1 MMDIFLSLDGYFQGA
16 AAAGTGW
23 PEESVTVYLMS
34 LYDLPEPI
42 MYALPD
48 RKNTAGDASPP
59 YRMDTINNVAGC
71 FRTGRVKSRNYIL
84 FI

>member
-16 AAAGTGW
+16 AAAITGW
-23 PEESVTVYLMS
+23 PEESATVYLMP

-48 RKNTAGDASPP
+48 RKNTAGAASPP
-59 YRMDTINNVAGC
+59 YRMYTIDNVAGLS
-71 FRTGRVKSRNYIL
+71 RTGRAKSRNYIL